1 MGTIYDARRGTLYN
15 ERIMFYGNLI
25 AWFVHLLFCL
35 LFWRLDVT
43 SLFISNGVS
52 VLYYTISFYFVHKR
66 WYGIFFTGLFIEV
79 VYNAI
84 ISTIILGWDVN
95 MHYFI
100 LMMAYGVFFMP
111 SVTKGQRILTTA
123 LAMVIYSILFVNV
136 SDGMVTLPQHIE
148 QALGLFCIL
157 STVMMIA
164 GLSFIFE
171 SAVVEVTDELERSNE
186 QLQILASTDGLTGL
200 LNRKIGHERVSE
212 SIEQASREGIS
223 YAIALCDIDGFKSFN
238 ETYGH
243 DCGDRVI
250 QQVAST
256 LSSIDGIV
264 VRWGGEEFLL
274 FYTNSSGDVY
284 AITEQL
290 RHQIASTHLEYE
302 GEQLH
307 VTMTFGLA
315 IRTRFDTLEEIVKEA
330 DDYLREGKQNGKNQV
345 RYVRKGGVQ

>member
-1 MGTIYDARRGTLYN
+1 MGTTYDARRGTLYN
-15 ERIMFYGNLI
+15 ERITFFGNVI

-35 LFWRLDVT
+35 LFWQLDVT

-52 VLYYTISFYFVHKR
+52 VLYYTISFYFVHKQ

-111 SVTKGQRILTTA
+111 SVTERQRILTTT
-123 LAMVIYSILFVNV
+123 LAMLIYSILFIYV
-136 SDGMVTLPQHIE
+136 SDGIVALPQHIE
-148 QALGLFCIL
+148 QTLGLFCIL

-171 SAVVEVTDELERSNE
+171 KAVVEVTDELELSNE
-186 QLQILASTDGLTGL
+186 RLLRLASTDGLTGL
-200 LNRKIGHERVSE
+200 LNRKAGHERVSE
-212 SIEQASREGIS
+212 AIEQAGRDGDP
-223 YAIALCDIDGFKSFN
+223 YALVLCDIDRFKSFN

-250 QQVAST
+250 QQVAAT

-274 FYTNSSGDVY
+274 FISEQSEDVY
-284 AITEQL
+284 ASVEQL
-290 RHQIASTHLEYE
+290 RRQIEATYLEYE
-302 GEQLH
+302 GERLR

-315 IRTRFDTLEEIVKEA
+315 VRMQEDALEEIVKEA
-330 DDYLREGKQNGKNQV
+330 DHYLREGKRNGKNQV
-345 RYVRKGGVQ
+345 RTGGVR

>member
-1 MGTIYDARRGTLYN
+1 MKLVVGHFTMNASHFTVTSSLGPF
-15 ERIMFYGNLI
+15 MSCF
-25 AWFVHLLFCL
+25 LLCL

-95 MHYFI
+95 VHYFI

-111 SVTKGQRILTTA
+111 SVTKGQRLLTTA
-123 LAMVIYSILFVNV
+123 LAMLIYSLLFIFV
-136 SDGMVTLPQHIE
+136 SDGIEMLPTRVE
-148 QALGLFCIL
+148 QGLGVFCIL

-164 GLSFIFE
+164 VLSFIFE
-171 SAVVEVTDELERSNE
+171 SAVVEVTDELEQSNE
-186 QLQILASTDGLTGL
+186 RLRILASTDGLTGL
-200 LNRKIGHERVSE
+200 LNRKVGHERVSE
-212 SIEQASREGIS
+212 AIDKATDRGIP
-223 YAIALCDIDGFKSFN
+223 YALTLGDIDRFKSFN

-250 QQVAST
+250 QQVASI
-256 LSSIDGIV
+256 LSDIDGIS

-274 FYTNSSGDVY
+274 FLSDPSNEFCATV
-284 AITEQL
+284 ERL
-290 RHQIASTHLEYE
+290 RRKIESTPLDYE
-302 GEQLH
+302 GKRLH
-307 VTMTFGLA
+307 ITMTFGLA
-315 IRTRFDTLEEIVKEA
+315 VRTEYDSVENIVKEA
-330 DDYLREGKQNGKNQV
+330 DERLREGKRNGKNQV
-345 RYVRKGGVQ
+345 RSS